1 MSKFGAADPDRPSK
15 PWTKSKNLAIV
26 CRMNQ
31 PQTQTIPDD
40 DEIFLVDGSGYI
52 FRAYYAVPQNLTNP
66 QGVPVGAVL
75 GFCNMMVKLLKDLQ
89 APYVAVIFDAA
100 RKNFRYDIYPEY
112 KANRSETPPDLIPQF
127 GLIREATRA
136 FGLPALEMEGFEA
149 DDLIATYARE
159 ALAQG
164 KKVTIVGSD
173 KDLMQLI
180 REGVRMY
187 EPIKGRY
194 LTLEDVQDK
203 FGVTPDKVV
212 DVQALVGD
220 SSDNVPGV
228 PSIGAKTAAQLIN
241 EYGSLEELLARIDD
255 IKQPKRREVL
265 TENAALARLSKQL
278 VTLRD
283 DAPIPLSIEELHTHK
298 LNTPELAAFLQAQGF
313 KSVISRLNVADTG
326 PKPATIAPYEG
337 AVTAIAVAD
346 APVPADNQNALP
358 PTSANQYELIQD
370 RAALEAVI
378 ARAYETGT
386 LAVDTETTG
395 LTPAKAELVGV
406 CLSAELGKGYY
417 VPVEHRAPPQD
428 LLGGPTEDIKQMP
441 LQDVIDLLKPVL
453 EDKRVLKI
461 GHNMKYDWQMIA
473 KHGVKMTP
481 VDDTMLMSYVL
492 DGSNHGHGMDE
503 LAELFCGHKNI
514 AFEDVTGK
522 GKNQI
527 TFDLVPLDKA
537 RDYAAEDAEITLRL
551 WHILKPRL
559 AQEQCVRI
567 YEDVERPVITVIA
580 EMELA
585 GIKVDPAVLKELS
598 QEFGKKLIALEQ
610 DIYKLAGHEFNVASP
625 KQMGVVLFE
634 EMGLPGGSKTKGG
647 DWSTAADVLEDL
659 EAQGH
664 EIVKKI
670 LEWRQLSKLK
680 STYTDTLQEQ
690 INPAT
695 GRVHTSFHMT
705 GTNTGRL
712 SSTDPNLQNIP
723 IRTEEG
729 RRIRR
734 AFVAEKG
741 HKLLSVDYSQVE
753 LRLAAELAGVKALQ
767 QAFRD
772 KVDIHTL
779 TASQVFGV
787 PIDQVTPDLRR
798 SAKAVNFG
806 IIYGI
811 SGWGLAKQLGV
822 TPGEANQ
829 FITAYLKNF
838 REIQDYMEARKQE
851 ARDLGYVKTLYG
863 RKCMIG
869 YIHSKI
875 QGQRMGAE
883 RQAINAPL
891 QGTAADIMKIAMA
904 RMPKALADAGMK
916 ARILLQVHDEL
927 LLEVPDDQLQE
938 TADVVRYVME
948 SVADIG
954 VPLDAEAGWA
964 DNWSDAH

>member
-1 MSKFGAADPDRPSK
+1 M
-15 PWTKSKNLAIV
+15 TN
-26 CRMNQ
+26 
-31 PQTQTIPDD
+31 PQVQNIPDE

-52 FRAYYAVPQNLTNP
+52 FRAYFAVPQNLTNP
-66 QGVPVGAVL
+66 EGVPVGAVL
-75 GFCNMMVKLLKDLQ
+75 GFCNMMVKLLKDLR
-89 APYVAVIFDAA
+89 APYIAVIFDAA

-112 KANRSETPPDLIPQF
+112 KANRDETPADLIPQF
-127 GLIREATRA
+127 GLIREATKA
-136 FGLPALEMEGFEA
+136 FGIPALELEGFEA
-149 DDLIATYARE
+149 DDLIAAYARE
-159 ALAQG
+159 AIAQG

-194 LTLEDVQDK
+194 LTLEDVHDK
-203 FGVTPDKVV
+203 FGVPPDKVT

-228 PSIGAKTAAQLIN
+228 PGIGVKTAAQLII
-241 EYGSLEELLARIDD
+241 EYGSLENLLAKAPE
-255 IKQPKRREVL
+255 IKQPKRRD
-265 TENAALARLSKQL
+265 ALIEHAEIARISKQL

-283 DAPIPLSIEELHTHK
+283 DVPLPLSIEDLHAHDP
-298 LNTPELAAFLQAQGF
+298 NTPELTGFLASQGF
-313 KSVISRLNVADTG
+313 RSVMTRLGQTPTAQPE
-326 PKPATIAPYEG
+326 PKAPPPATIAPYQG
-337 AVTAIAVAD
+337 AAVPHAH
-346 APVPADNQNALP
+346 NQNDLP
-358 PTSANQYELIQD
+358 PTSANKYELIQD
-370 RAALEAVI
+370 IPALQAMI
-378 ARAYETGT
+378 ARAYETGF

-395 LTPAKAELVGV
+395 LTPAKAGLVGI
-406 CLSAELGKGYY
+406 CLSCELGRGYY
-417 VPVEHRAPPQD
+417 IPLTHRNPPQD
-428 LLGGPTEDIKQMP
+428 LLGGPVGTLKQIPLTEAIA
-441 LQDVIDLLKPVL
+441 LLKPIL
-453 EDKRVLKI
+453 EDPRVLKI

-473 KHGVKMTP
+473 KHGVKMSP

-514 AFEDVTGK
+514 AYADVTGK

-551 WHILKPRL
+551 HHIFKPRL
-559 AQEQCVRI
+559 AREQCVRV
-567 YEDVERPVITVIA
+567 YEDIERPIIPVIA

-585 GIKVDPAVLKELS
+585 GIKVDTKVLHELS
-598 QEFGKKLIALEQ
+598 NEFGKKLVALEQ
-610 DIYKLAGHEFNVASP
+610 DIYRLAGHEFNVASP

-647 DWSTAADVLEDL
+647 DWSTAADVLDEL
-659 EAQGH
+659 SGQGH
-664 EIVKKI
+664 EIIEKI
-670 LEWRQLSKLK
+670 QEWRQLSKLK

-712 SSTDPNLQNIP
+712 SSSDPNLQNIP

-734 AFVAEKG
+734 AFVAEPG

-772 KVDIHTL
+772 HVDIHAL

-787 PIDQVTPDLRR
+787 PLDQVTPDLRR

-829 FITAYLKNF
+829 FIQKYLKNF
-838 REIQDYMEARKQE
+838 QEIQHYMEARKEE
-851 ARDLGYVKTLYG
+851 ARAHHYVKTLYG
-863 RKCMIG
+863 RKCMVGNIN
-869 YIHSKI
+869 SKNPA
-875 QGQRMGAE
+875 QRNFAE

-904 RMPKALADAGMK
+904 RMPKALNDAGLK

-927 LLEVPDDQLQE
+927 LLEVPDDELQA
-938 TADVVRYVME
+938 TADIVRYVME

-964 DNWSDAH
+964 DNWSEAH

>member
-1 MSKFGAADPDRPSK
+1 MTPAQARTDSA
-15 PWTKSKNLAIV
+15 
-26 CRMNQ
+26 
-31 PQTQTIPDD
+31 D

-100 RKNFRYDIYPEY
+100 RKNFRYDIYADY

-127 GLIREATRA
+127 SLIREATRA
-136 FGLPALEMEGFEA
+136 FGLPALELEGFEA

-159 ALAQG
+159 ALRQG
-164 KKVTIVGSD
+164 KRVTIVGSD
-173 KDLMQLI
+173 KDLMQLM
-180 REGVRMY
+180 REGVRIY

-194 LTLEDVQDK
+194 LTDEDVMSK
-203 FGVTPDKVV
+203 FGVTPDKVP

-220 SSDNVPGV
+220 ASDNVPGV
-228 PSIGAKTAAQLIN
+228 PSIGAKTAAQLMN
-241 EYGSLEELLARIDD
+241 EYGSLEELLSRLDE
-255 IKQPKRREVL
+255 IKQPKRRDVL
-265 TENAALARLSKQL
+265 TSNAEIARISKQL

-283 DAPIPLSIEELHTHK
+283 DVPLPISIDEMHTHD
-298 LNTPELAAFLQAQGF
+298 LNTPELAAFLSAQGF
-313 KSVISRLNVADTG
+313 KSIITRLQMESAA
-326 PKPATIAPYEG
+326 PATIAPYAG
-337 AVTAIAVAD
+337 AVAAPASAPGTA
-346 APVPADNQNALP
+346 
-358 PTSANQYELIQD
+358 PTSAPAPVSLPPVADNKYELIQD
-370 RAALEAVI
+370 MEMLQAVI
-378 ARAYETGT
+378 ARAYETGL
-386 LAVDTETTG
+386 LAFDTETTG
-395 LTPAKAELVGV
+395 LTPAKANLVGI
-406 CLSAELGKGYY
+406 CLSPEPGFGYY
-417 VPVEHRAPPQD
+417 MPINHRNPPQD
-428 LLGGPTEDIKQMP
+428 LLGGPVEELKQLKMEEA
-441 LQDVIDLLKPVL
+441 IAALKPVL
-453 EDKRVLKI
+453 EEPRVLKI
-461 GHNMKYDWQMIA
+461 GHNMKYDWQMMA
-473 KHGVKMTP
+473 KHGVRMAP
-481 VDDTMLMSYVL
+481 VDDTMLMSWVL
-492 DGSNHGHGMDE
+492 DGSRHGHGMDE
-503 LAELFCGHKNI
+503 LALLFFGHTNI
-514 AFEDVTGK
+514 AYELVAGK
-522 GKNQI
+522 GRNQI
-527 TFDLVPLDKA
+527 TFDLVPLVPA

-567 YEDVERPVITVIA
+567 YEDVERPIIPVIA

-585 GIKVDPAVLKELS
+585 GIRVDTQFLKELS
-598 QEFGKKLIALEQ
+598 AEFAQKLAALEAQ
-610 DIYKLAGHEFNVASP
+610 IYALAGHEFNVASP

-634 EMGLPGGSKTKGG
+634 EMGLSGGSKTKGG

-659 EAQGH
+659 AQDH
-664 EIVKKI
+664 EIVARI

-680 STYTDTLQEQ
+680 STYSDALQEQ

-695 GRVHTSFHMT
+695 GRVHTSFHMS

-729 RRIRR
+729 RRIRK
-734 AFVAEKG
+734 AFIASPG

-753 LRLAAELAGVKALQ
+753 LRLAAELAGVQALQ

-787 PIDQVTPDLRR
+787 PLDQVTPDLRR

-811 SGWGLAKQLGV
+811 SGWGLAKQLSV
-822 TPGEANQ
+822 SPAEANQ

-838 REIQDYMEARKQE
+838 REIQDYMEARKEE
-851 ARDLGYVKTLYG
+851 ARQYGYVKTLYG
-863 RKCMIG
+863 RKCMITS
-869 YIHSKI
+869 IHSKI
-875 QGQRMGAE
+875 MGQRQGAE

-891 QGTAADIMKIAMA
+891 QGTAADIMKLAMA
-904 RMPKALADAGMK
+904 RMPGALAAAGLQ
-916 ARILLQVHDEL
+916 ARMLLQVHDEL
-927 LLEVPDDQLQE
+927 IFEVPEAELE
-938 TADVVRYVME
+938 ATATLVKQVME
-948 SVADIG
+948 NVAQLN
-954 VPLDAEAGWA
+954 VPLEAEAGYA

>member
-1 MSKFGAADPDRPSK
+1 M
-15 PWTKSKNLAIV
+15 
-26 CRMNQ
+26 
-31 PQTQTIPDD
+31 PQNIPDE

-75 GFCNMMVKLLKDLQ
+75 GFCNMMVKLLKDLR
-89 APYVAVIFDAA
+89 APYIAVIFDAA

-112 KANRSETPPDLIPQF
+112 KANRSETPEDLIPQF
-127 GLIREATRA
+127 GLIREATTA
-136 FGLPALEMEGFEA
+136 FGIPALEMEGFEA

-194 LTLEDVQDK
+194 LTMEDVQEK

-241 EYGSLEELLARIDD
+241 EYGSLEELLSRIDE

-265 TENAALARLSKQL
+265 TAHADIARISKQL

-283 DAPIPLSIEELHTHK
+283 DVPLPLSIEELHAHDP
-298 LNTPELAAFLQAQGF
+298 NTPELAAFLQLQGF
-313 KSVISRLNVADTG
+313 KSVQTRLGQNPPPHPGPDT
-326 PKPATIAPYEG
+326 PVSKPATIAPYQG
-337 AVTAIAVAD
+337 A
-346 APVPADNQNALP
+346 APVPTTTAQNQNELP
-358 PTSANQYELIQD
+358 PVSANKYELIQD
-370 RAALEAVI
+370 KAALEALI

-395 LTPAKAELVGV
+395 LTPAKANLVGI
-406 CLSAELGKGYY
+406 CLSCELGKGYY
-417 VPVEHRAPPQD
+417 VPLTHRNPPQD
-428 LLGGPTEDIKQMP
+428 LLGGPTEELKQMD
-441 LQDVIDLLKPVL
+441 LQETINLLKPVL
-453 EDKRVLKI
+453 EDQRVLKI

-473 KHGVKMTP
+473 KHGVRIAP

-514 AFEDVTGK
+514 AFEDVAGK

-559 AQEQCVRI
+559 AQEQCVSI
-567 YEDVERPVITVIA
+567 YEDVERPVISVIA
-580 EMELA
+580 DMELA
-585 GIKVDPAVLKELS
+585 GIKVDPVVLKEMS
-598 QEFGKKLIALEQ
+598 VEFGKKLIDLEQ
-610 DIYKLAGHEFNVASP
+610 EIYKLAGHEFNVASP

-634 EMGLPGGSKTKGG
+634 EMGLPGGSKTKTG

-767 QAFRD
+767 QAFHD
-772 KVDIHTL
+772 KVDIHAL

-787 PIDQVTPDLRR
+787 PLDQVTPDLRR

-811 SGWGLAKQLGV
+811 SGWGLAKQLDV
-822 TPGEANQ
+822 TPAEANQ

-851 ARDLGYVKTLYG
+851 ARDFGYVKTLYG

-875 QGQRMGAE
+875 QGQRLGAE

-891 QGTAADIMKIAMA
+891 QGTAADIMKMAMA
-904 RMPKALADAGMK
+904 RMPKALKDANLK
-916 ARILLQVHDEL
+916 ARMLLQVHDEL
-927 LLEVPDDQLQE
+927 IFEVPDDELDK
-938 TADVVRYVME
+938 TSDVVRNVME
-948 SVADIG
+948 NVAKLG
-954 VPLDAEAGWA
+954 VPLDAEAGYA

>member
-1 MSKFGAADPDRPSK
+1 MTPAQARTESA
-15 PWTKSKNLAIV
+15 
-26 CRMNQ
+26 
-31 PQTQTIPDD
+31 D

-52 FRAYYAVPQNLTNP
+52 FRAYYAVPQGLTNP

-112 KANRSETPPDLIPQF
+112 KANRSETPEDLIPQF
-127 GLIREATRA
+127 GLIRDATRA

-159 ALAQG
+159 AVAQG

-241 EYGSLEELLARIDD
+241 EFGSLEELLSRIDE

-265 TENAALARLSKQL
+265 TENADIARLSKQL

-283 DAPIPLSIEELHTHK
+283 DVPLPITLEEMHTHS
-298 LNTPELAAFLQAQGF
+298 LNTPELAAFLQLQGF
-313 KSVISRLNVADTG
+313 KSVMNRLHVTDA
-326 PKPATIAPYEG
+326 PAPATIAPYETP
-337 AVTAIAVAD
+337 VTAIAVTA
-346 APVPADNQNALP
+346 AHEPADNQNALP
-358 PTSANQYELIQD
+358 PVSENKYELIQD
-370 RAALEAVI
+370 KAALQAVI
-378 ARAYETGT
+378 DRAYETGT

-395 LTPAKAELVGV
+395 LTPAKAGLVGI
-406 CLSAELGKGYY
+406 CLSAELGKGFY
-417 VPVEHRAPPQD
+417 VPVAHRAPPQD
-428 LLGGPTEDIKQMP
+428 LLGGPAEEIKQMG
-441 LQDVIDLLKPVL
+441 LQEAIDMLKPVL
-453 EDKRVLKI
+453 EDPRVLKI

-473 KHGVKMTP
+473 KHGVKIAP

-514 AFEDVTGK
+514 AFEDVAGK

-527 TFDLVPLDKA
+527 TFDLVPLAQA

-567 YEDVERPVITVIA
+567 YEDVERPVISVIA

-585 GIKVDPAVLKELS
+585 GIKVDPQALKKMS
-598 QEFGKKLIALEQ
+598 VEFGKKLVELEQ
-610 DIYKLAGHEFNVASP
+610 DIYQLAGHEFNVASP
-625 KQMGVVLFE
+625 KQMGVVLFD
-634 EMGLPGGSKTKGG
+634 EMGLPGGSKTKTG

-670 LEWRQLSKLK
+670 LEWRQLAKLK

-695 GRVHTSFHMT
+695 DRVHTSFHMT

-729 RRIRR
+729 RRIRE
-734 AFVAEKG
+734 AFIAEPG

-787 PIDQVTPDLRR
+787 PLDQVTPDLRR

-869 YIHSKI
+869 YINAKI
-875 QGQRMGAE
+875 QGQRLGAE

-891 QGTAADIMKIAMA
+891 QGTAADIMKMAMA
-904 RMPKALADAGMK
+904 RMPRALADAGLK
-916 ARILLQVHDEL
+916 ARMLLQVHDEL
-927 LLEVPDDQLQE
+927 IFEVPDAEVEQ
-938 TADVVRYVME
+938 TSKVVRDVME
-948 SVADIG
+948 NVAKLG
-954 VPLDAEAGWA
+954 VPLEAEAGAA
-964 DNWSDAH
+964 DNWSAAH

>member
-1 MSKFGAADPDRPSK
+1 
-15 PWTKSKNLAIV
+15 
-26 CRMNQ
+26 MNQ
-31 PQTQTIPDD
+31 PQPQTPPDD

-100 RKNFRYDIYPEY
+100 RKNFRYDIYADY

-159 ALAQG
+159 ALRQG

-173 KDLMQLI
+173 KDLMQLM
-180 REGVRMY
+180 REGVRIY

-194 LTLEDVQDK
+194 LSADDVMNK
-203 FGVTPDKVV
+203 FGVVPGKVP

-220 SSDNVPGV
+220 ASDNVPGV

-241 EYGSLEELLARIDD
+241 EYGSLEELLARVDE
-255 IKQPKRREVL
+255 IKQPKRRAVL
-265 TENAALARLSKQL
+265 AENAEIARISKQL

-283 DAPIPLSIEELHTHK
+283 DVPLPITIDEMHTHDV
-298 LNTPELAAFLQAQGF
+298 NTPELAAFLNMQGF
-313 KSVISRLNVADTG
+313 KSVAARLHLTALA
-326 PKPATIAPYEG
+326 PAAIAPY
-337 AVTAIAVAD
+337 AD
-346 APVPADNQNALP
+346 AAPRQSTPAARDLPPVADNQY
-358 PTSANQYELIQD
+358 QLIQNKD
-370 RAALEAVI
+370 ALAAVI

-395 LTPAKAELVGV
+395 LTPAKAQLVGI
-406 CLSAELGKGYY
+406 CLSPELGKGYY
-417 VPVEHRAPPQD
+417 VPLAHRHPPQD
-428 LLGGPTEDIKQMP
+428 LLGGPAEAIRQMDLTEAIA
-441 LQDVIDLLKPVL
+441 LLRPVL
-453 EDKRVLKI
+453 EDPRVLKI

-473 KHGVKMTP
+473 RQGVRMDP
-481 VDDTMLMSYVL
+481 VDDTMLMSWVL
-492 DGSNHGHGMDE
+492 DGGHHGHGMDE
-503 LAELFCGHKNI
+503 LALLFCDHQNI
-514 AFEDVTGK
+514 TFEEVAGK

-527 TFDLVPLDKA
+527 TFDLVPLERA

-567 YEDVERPVITVIA
+567 YEDIERPIIPVIA
-580 EMELA
+580 DMELA
-585 GIKVDPAVLKELS
+585 GIRVDPVFLKELS
-598 QEFGKKLIALEQ
+598 TEFGKKLMVLEQ
-610 DIYKLAGHEFNVASP
+610 EIYKLAGHEFNIASP

-634 EMGLPGGSKTKGG
+634 EMGLNGGSKTKGG

-659 EAQGH
+659 AHEH
-664 EIVKKI
+664 EIVAKI
-670 LEWRQLSKLK
+670 MAWRQLAKLK

-734 AFVAEKG
+734 AFIAAPG

-772 KVDIHTL
+772 KVDIHAL

-787 PIDQVTPDLRR
+787 PLDQVTPDLRR

-822 TPGEANQ
+822 TPAEASQ

-838 REIQDYMEARKQE
+838 REIQDYMEARKEE
-851 ARDLGYVKTLYG
+851 ARAYGYVKTLYG
-863 RKCMIG
+863 RKCMINF
-869 YIHSKI
+869 INSKI
-875 QGQRMGAE
+875 MGQRAGAE

-891 QGTAADIMKIAMA
+891 QGTAADIMKLAMA
-904 RMPKALADAGMK
+904 RMPRALAEAGLK
-916 ARILLQVHDEL
+916 ARMLLQVHDEL
-927 LLEVPDDQLQE
+927 IFEVPDNELE
-938 TADVVRYVME
+938 ATAALVKRVME
-948 SVADIG
+948 NAASLN
-954 VPLDAEAGWA
+954 VPLAAEAGFA

>member
-1 MSKFGAADPDRPSK
+1 M
-15 PWTKSKNLAIV
+15 T
-26 CRMNQ
+26 Q
-31 PQTQTIPDD
+31 PQIQTKPAD

-52 FRAYYAVPQNLTNP
+52 FRAFYAVPQNLTNP

-100 RKNFRYDIYPEY
+100 RKNFRYDIYADY

-127 GLIREATRA
+127 GLIREATKA
-136 FGLPALEMEGFEA
+136 FGLPALEREGFEA

-159 ALAQG
+159 ALRQG

-173 KDLMQLI
+173 KDLMQLM

-194 LTLEDVQDK
+194 LTLDDVHDK
-203 FGVTPDKVV
+203 FGVPPDKVP

-220 SSDNVPGV
+220 ASDNVPGV

-241 EYGSLEELLARIDD
+241 EYGSLEELLARVDE
-255 IKQPKRREVL
+255 IKQPKRRDVL
-265 TENAALARLSKQL
+265 TENAEIARLSKQL

-283 DAPIPLSIEELHTHK
+283 DVPLPISIDEMHTHD
-298 LNTPELAAFLQAQGF
+298 LNTPELAAFLSAQGF
-313 KSVISRLNVADTG
+313 KSILTRLG
-326 PKPATIAPYEG
+326 
-337 AVTAIAVAD
+337 
-346 APVPADNQNALP
+346 QNAAASSPAMPAPAGIQSGAGPERTEAGAENLP
-358 PTSANQYELIQD
+358 PVSDNKYELIQD
-370 RAALEAVI
+370 TGVLAAVI

-395 LTPAKAELVGV
+395 LTPAKAQLVGV

-417 VPVEHRAPPQD
+417 MPLGHTSAPQD
-428 LLGGPTEDIKQMP
+428 LLGGPPEEIKQMD
-441 LQDVIDLLKPVL
+441 LRAAIDLLKPVL
-453 EDKRVLKI
+453 EDPRVIKI
-461 GHNMKYDWQMIA
+461 GHNMKYDWQMLA
-473 KHGVKMTP
+473 QHGVRMDP
-481 VDDTMLMSYVL
+481 VDDTMLMSWL
-492 DGSNHGHGMDE
+492 LAGGNRGHGMDE
-503 LAELFCGHKNI
+503 LAELLCGHKTI
-514 AFEDVTGK
+514 TYEDVTGK
-522 GKNQI
+522 GRKQI
-527 TFDLVPLDKA
+527 TFDQVPLDKA
-537 RDYAAEDAEITLRL
+537 RDYAAEDAEITLRFY
-551 WHILKPRL
+551 HMLKPRL
-559 AQEQCVRI
+559 AREQCVRI
-567 YEDVERPVITVIA
+567 YEDVERPLIPVIA
-580 EMELA
+580 DMELA
-585 GIKVDPAVLKELS
+585 GIRIDPTYLKELS
-598 QEFGKKLIALEQ
+598 TEFGKKLVVLEQ
-610 DIYKLAGHEFNVASP
+610 EIYKLASREFNIASP

-634 EMGLPGGSKTKGG
+634 EMGLSGGSKTKGG
-647 DWSTAADVLEDL
+647 DWSTAVDVLDDL
-659 EAQGH
+659 AHEH
-664 EIVKKI
+664 EIVAKI
-670 LEWRQLSKLK
+670 LEWRQLAKLK
-680 STYTDTLQEQ
+680 STYSDALQEQ

-729 RRIRR
+729 RRIRK
-734 AFVAEKG
+734 AFIAAPG

-787 PIDQVTPDLRR
+787 PLDQVTPDLRR

-822 TPGEANQ
+822 SPGEANQ

-838 REIQDYMEARKQE
+838 REIQDYMEARKEE
-851 ARDLGYVKTLYG
+851 ARTHGFVKTLYG
-863 RKCMIG
+863 RKCTIN
-869 YIHSKI
+869 YINAKI
-875 QGQRMGAE
+875 MGQRAGAE

-891 QGTAADIMKIAMA
+891 QGTAADIMKLAMA
-904 RMPKALADAGMK
+904 RIPRALAEAGLK
-916 ARILLQVHDEL
+916 AQMLLQVHDEL
-927 LLEVPDDQLQE
+927 IFEVPDGE
-938 TADVVRYVME
+938 MEATAVLVKQVME
-948 SVADIG
+948 NAADLS
-954 VPLDAEAGWA
+954 VPLEAEAGFA

>member
-1 MSKFGAADPDRPSK
+1 MTPAQARTESA
-15 PWTKSKNLAIV
+15 
-26 CRMNQ
+26 
-31 PQTQTIPDD
+31 D

-52 FRAYYAVPQNLTNP
+52 FRAFYAVPQNLTNP

-100 RKNFRYDIYPEY
+100 RKNFRYDIYADY
-112 KANRSETPPDLIPQF
+112 KANRGETPPDLIPQF
-127 GLIREATRA
+127 GLIREATKA

-159 ALAQG
+159 ALRQG

-173 KDLMQLI
+173 KDLMQLM
-180 REGVRMY
+180 REGVRIY

-194 LTLEDVQDK
+194 LTNDDVMDK
-203 FGVTPDKVV
+203 FGVVPEKVP

-241 EYGSLEELLARIDD
+241 EYGSLEELLARVDE
-255 IKQPKRREVL
+255 IKQPKRRDVL
-265 TENAALARLSKQL
+265 IENMEIARISKQL

-283 DAPIPLSIEELHTHK
+283 DVPLPIGIDEMHTHDV
-298 LNTPELAAFLQAQGF
+298 NTPELAAFLNAQGF
-313 KSVISRLNVADTG
+313 KSVAARLHIAAAA
-326 PKPATIAPYEG
+326 PATIAPYQG
-337 AVTAIAVAD
+337 A
-346 APVPADNQNALP
+346 APAQAAPITNDLP
-358 PTSANQYELIQD
+358 PVSANTYELIQD
-370 RAALEAVI
+370 KAALEALI
-378 ARAYETGT
+378 NRAYETGM

-395 LTPAKAELVGV
+395 LTPAKAQLVGI

-417 VPVEHRAPPQD
+417 VPLAHRNPQQD
-428 LLGGPTEDIKQMP
+428 LLGGPSTEIKQMD
-441 LQDVIDLLKPVL
+441 LQEAIDLLKPVL
-453 EDKRVLKI
+453 EDARVLKI

-473 KHGVKMTP
+473 KHGVRMDP
-481 VDDTMLMSYVL
+481 VDDTMLMSWVL
-492 DGSNHGHGMDE
+492 DGSHHGHGMDE
-503 LAELFCGHKNI
+503 LALLFCDHQNI
-514 AFEDVTGK
+514 AFEEVAGK

-527 TFDLVPLDKA
+527 TFDLVPLERA

-567 YEDVERPVITVIA
+567 YEDVERPIIPVIA
-580 EMELA
+580 DMELA
-585 GIKVDPAVLKELS
+585 GIRVDPAFLKELS
-598 QEFGKKLIALEQ
+598 NEFGKKLLVLEQ
-610 DIYKLAGHEFNVASP
+610 EIYKLAGHEFNIASP

-634 EMGLPGGSKTKGG
+634 EMGLTGGSKTKGG

-659 EAQGH
+659 ADAN
-664 EIVKKI
+664 EIVAKI
-670 LEWRQLSKLK
+670 LEWRQLAKLK
-680 STYTDTLQEQ
+680 STYTDSLQEQ

-729 RRIRR
+729 RRIRK
-734 AFVAEKG
+734 AFVASPG

-787 PIDQVTPDLRR
+787 PLDQVSADLRR

-838 REIQDYMEARKQE
+838 REIQDYMEARKEE
-851 ARDLGYVKTLYG
+851 ARELGYVKTLYG

-869 YIHSKI
+869 YINSKI
-875 QGQRMGAE
+875 MGQRAGAE

-891 QGTAADIMKIAMA
+891 QGTAADIMKLAMA
-904 RMPKALADAGMK
+904 RMPRALKDAGLK
-916 ARILLQVHDEL
+916 AQMLLQVHDEL
-927 LLEVPDDQLQE
+927 IFEVPDDELDA
-938 TADVVRYVME
+938 TATLVKQVME
-948 SVADIG
+948 NVAQLN
-954 VPLDAEAGWA
+954 VPLEAEAGFA

>member
-1 MSKFGAADPDRPSK
+1 MSNAE
-15 PWTKSKNLAIV
+15 
-26 CRMNQ
+26 
-31 PQTQTIPDD
+31 PQNIPDD

-100 RKNFRYDIYPEY
+100 RKNFRYDIYSEY
-112 KANRSETPPDLIPQF
+112 KANRSETPEDLIPQF

-136 FGLPALEMEGFEA
+136 FGLPALEQEGFEA

-203 FGVTPDKVV
+203 FGVTPDKVT

-241 EYGSLEELLARIDD
+241 EYGSLEELLARVHE

-265 TENAALARLSKQL
+265 VENAELARISKQL

-283 DAPIPLSIEELHTHK
+283 DVPLPITIEQMHTHS
-298 LNTPELAAFLQAQGF
+298 LNTPELAAFLQTQGF
-313 KSVISRLNVADTG
+313 KSVMTRLNVVDA

-337 AVTAIAVAD
+337 AAT
-346 APVPADNQNALP
+346 PETPQADNQNQLP
-358 PTSANQYELIQD
+358 PTSANKYELIQD
-370 RAALEAVI
+370 QAALEALI

-395 LTPAKAELVGV
+395 LTPAKAGLVGI
-406 CLSAELGKGYY
+406 CLSAELGRGYY
-417 VPVEHRAPPQD
+417 VPVGHRAPQQD
-428 LLGGPTEDIKQMP
+428 LLGGPSEEIKQMD
-441 LQDVIDLLKPVL
+441 LQEVINLLKPVL
-453 EDKRVLKI
+453 EDMRVLKI

-473 KHGVKMTP
+473 KHGVRIAP

-514 AFEDVTGK
+514 AYEDVTGK

-527 TFDLVPLDKA
+527 TFDLVPLDRA

-567 YEDVERPVITVIA
+567 YEDVERPVISVIA
-580 EMELA
+580 DMELA
-585 GIKVDPAVLKELS
+585 GIKVDPTVLNKLS
-598 QEFGKKLIALEQ
+598 HEFGKKLVELEQ
-610 DIYKLAGHEFNVASP
+610 EIYKLAGHEFNVGSP

-634 EMGLPGGSKTKGG
+634 EMGLPGGSKTKTG

-664 EIVKKI
+664 EIVRKI

-729 RRIRR
+729 RRIRE

-787 PIDQVTPDLRR
+787 PLDQVTPDLRR

-869 YIHSKI
+869 YINSKI
-875 QGQRMGAE
+875 QGQRLGAE

-891 QGTAADIMKIAMA
+891 QGTAADIMKMAMS
-904 RMPKALADAGMK
+904 RMPKALQDANLK
-916 ARILLQVHDEL
+916 ARMLLQVHDEL
-927 LLEVPDDQLQE
+927 IFEVPDDELDKTSE
-938 TADVVRYVME
+938 VVRRVME
-948 SVADIG
+948 NVAQLA
-954 VPLDAEAGWA
+954 VPLEAEAGYA
-964 DNWSDAH
+964 DNWSAAH

>member
-1 MSKFGAADPDRPSK
+1 MNNIQV
-15 PWTKSKNLAIV
+15 KN
-26 CRMNQ
+26 
-31 PQTQTIPDD
+31 IPDQ

-112 KANRSETPPDLIPQF
+112 KANRSETPEDLIPQF
-127 GLIREATRA
+127 GLIREATKA
-136 FGLPALEMEGFEA
+136 FGLPALELEGYEA

-173 KDLMQLI
+173 KDLMQLM

-203 FGVTPDKVV
+203 FGVTPDKVP

-241 EYGSLEELLARIDD
+241 EFGSLEELLSRLSE
-255 IKQPKRREVL
+255 IKQPKRRDVL
-265 TENAALARLSKQL
+265 TENAEIARISKRL

-283 DAPIPLSIEELHTHK
+283 DVPLPATFEEMHAHD
-298 LNTPELAAFLQAQGF
+298 LNTPALATFLQAQGF
-313 KSVISRLNVADTG
+313 KSILTRLNVTAE
-326 PKPATIAPYEG
+326 PAPATIAPY
-337 AVTAIAVAD
+337 AT
-346 APVPADNQNALP
+346 APVPAQPAVPTPGGDFPSPCDNQ
-358 PTSANQYELIQD
+358 YFLIQD
-370 RAALEAVI
+370 TKALKDLVV
-378 ARAYETGT
+378 RAYETGL
-386 LAVDTETTG
+386 LAIDTETTG
-395 LTPAKAELVGV
+395 LTPAKARLVGI
-406 CLSAELGKGYY
+406 CLSCELGKGYY
-417 VPVEHRAPPQD
+417 VPLTHTSAPQD
-428 LLGGPTEDIKQMP
+428 LLGGPTNDLLQIP
-441 LQDVIDLLKPVL
+441 LEEAISILKPVL
-453 EDKRVLKI
+453 EDERVMKI

-473 KHGVKMTP
+473 KHGVRMNP
-481 VDDTMLMSYVL
+481 VDDTMLMSWVL

-503 LAELFCGHKNI
+503 LAELLCGHKTI
-514 AFEDVTGK
+514 TYEEVTGK
-522 GKNQI
+522 GRKQI
-527 TFDLVPLDKA
+527 TFDQVPLDQA

-551 WHILKPRL
+551 YHILKPRL
-559 AQEQCVRI
+559 AQEQCVRV
-567 YEDVERPVITVIA
+567 YEDIERPIIPVIA
-580 EMELA
+580 DMELT
-585 GIKVDPAVLKELS
+585 GILVDPATLKGLS
-598 QEFGKKLIALEQ
+598 TEFSKKLAALEEQ
-610 DIYKLAGHEFNVASP
+610 IHKLAGHPFNIASP
-625 KQMGVVLFE
+625 KQMGAVLFE
-634 EMGLPGGSKTKGG
+634 EMGLPGGSKTKTG
-647 DWSTAADVLEDL
+647 DWSTAVDVLEDL
-659 EAQGH
+659 SDKH
-664 EIVKKI
+664 EIVAKI

-680 STYTDTLQEQ
+680 STYTDALQEQ

-729 RRIRR
+729 RRIRQ
-734 AFVAEKG
+734 AFVAAPG

-787 PIDQVTPDLRR
+787 PLDKVTPDLRR

-838 REIQDYMEARKQE
+838 REIQDYMEERKEEARKY
-851 ARDLGYVKTLYG
+851 GHVKTLYG

-869 YIHSKI
+869 YINAKI
-875 QGQRMGAE
+875 QSQRMGAE

-891 QGTAADIMKIAMA
+891 QGTAADIMKLAMA
-904 RMPKALADAGMK
+904 QMPRALKEAGLK
-916 ARILLQVHDEL
+916 ARMLLQVHDEL
-927 LLEVPDDQLQE
+927 VFEVPDDELDA
-938 TADVVRYVME
+938 TATLVRNVME
-948 SVADIG
+948 NAAILN
-954 VPLDAEAGWA
+954 VPLEAEAGFA
-964 DNWSDAH
+964 DNWSEAH

>member
-1 MSKFGAADPDRPSK
+1 MTNMNPQSSPADG
-15 PWTKSKNLAIV
+15 
-26 CRMNQ
+26 
-31 PQTQTIPDD
+31 
-40 DEIFLVDGSGYI
+40 EIFLVDGSGYI

-100 RKNFRYDIYPEY
+100 RKNFRYDIYADY

-127 GLIREATRA
+127 GLIREATKA

-159 ALAQG
+159 ALRQG

-173 KDLMQLI
+173 KDLMQLM
-180 REGVRMY
+180 REGVRIY

-194 LTLEDVQDK
+194 LTADDVMDK
-203 FGVTPDKVV
+203 FGVVPEKVP

-241 EYGSLEELLARIDD
+241 EYGSLEELLARVDE
-255 IKQPKRREVL
+255 IKQPKRRDVL
-265 TENAALARLSKQL
+265 TENMEIARISKQL

-283 DAPIPLSIEELHTHK
+283 DVPLPIGIDEMHTHS
-298 LNTPELAAFLQAQGF
+298 LNTPELATFLLAQGF
-313 KSVISRLNVADTG
+313 KSVVNRLHINTPA
-326 PKPATIAPYEG
+326 PATIAPYQG
-337 AVTAIAVAD
+337 A
-346 APVPADNQNALP
+346 APTQLAPATNDLP
-358 PTSANQYELIQD
+358 PASANTYALIQD
-370 RAALEAVI
+370 KAALEALI
-378 ARAYETGT
+378 ARAYETGV

-395 LTPAKAELVGV
+395 LTPAKAQLVGI

-417 VPVEHRAPPQD
+417 IPLAHRNPPQD
-428 LLGGPTEDIKQMP
+428 LLGGPSDEIKQMD
-441 LQDVIDLLKPVL
+441 LQEAIDLLKPVL
-453 EDKRVLKI
+453 EDPRVMKI

-473 KHGVKMTP
+473 KHGVRMDP
-481 VDDTMLMSYVL
+481 VDDTMLMSWVL
-492 DGSNHGHGMDE
+492 DGSHHGHGMDE
-503 LAELFCGHKNI
+503 LALLFCDHQNI
-514 AFEDVTGK
+514 AFEDVAGK

-527 TFDLVPLDKA
+527 TFDLVPLERA

-551 WHILKPRL
+551 WHNLKPRL
-559 AQEQCVRI
+559 AQEQCVRV
-567 YEDVERPVITVIA
+567 YEDVERPIIPVIA
-580 EMELA
+580 DMELA
-585 GIKVDPAVLKELS
+585 GIRVDPAFLKELS
-598 QEFGKKLIALEQ
+598 SEFGKKLLVLEQ
-610 DIYKLAGHEFNVASP
+610 EIYKLAGHEFNIASP

-634 EMGLPGGSKTKGG
+634 EMGLTGGSKTKGG

-659 EAQGH
+659 AGESA
-664 EIVKKI
+664 IVAKI
-670 LEWRQLSKLK
+670 LEWRQLAKLK
-680 STYTDTLQEQ
+680 STYTDSLQEQ

-729 RRIRR
+729 RRIRK
-734 AFVAEKG
+734 AFVASPG

-787 PIDQVTPDLRR
+787 PLDQVTPDLRR

-838 REIQDYMEARKQE
+838 REIQDYMEARKEE
-851 ARDLGYVKTLYG
+851 ARREGYVKTLYG

-869 YIHSKI
+869 YINSKI
-875 QGQRMGAE
+875 MGQRAGAE

-891 QGTAADIMKIAMA
+891 QGTAADIMKLAMA
-904 RMPKALADAGMK
+904 RMPRALQEAGLKAQM
-916 ARILLQVHDEL
+916 LLQVHDEL
-927 LLEVPDDQLQE
+927 IFEVPDDELDA
-938 TADVVRYVME
+938 TATLVKQVME
-948 SVADIG
+948 NVANLN
-954 VPLDAEAGWA
+954 VPLEAEAGFA